1 MTPEEA
7 YEEALRR
14 IREAEDTGA
23 VRLDLSRLETLNR
36 LPPEL
41 AGLTSLESLK
51 LSDCWQLRDF
61 SPLARLTSLQS
72 LDLSECW
79 QLSDLSPLADFTSLQ
94 TLGLAGCRQLRD
106 LSPLTALTSS
116 LQSLDLSES
125 QLSDLS
131 PLAGLTS
138 LQSLN
143 LSWCGKLGDLSPLD
157 NLTSLRSLNLLRCKQ
172 LSDLSSLTGLTSL
185 QSLNL
190 NVCLGIRRFAP
201 LESLLPTLKKLY
213 LYGCKLDD
221 LPPEVCGEN
230 WDENVLDK
238 VRAHYGIQPD
248 ASPTTKTE
256 PLQSLAPPKPLAR
269 PPQVFVSYAW
279 GDTSPSASE
288 EDRKRQE
295 VVERLC
301 RTLEKEHWQ
310 VVRDTNELRPGDQIS
325 TFMTK
330 LGQADLVI
338 VVLSAKYLHS
348 TSCMIELHALYK
360 NAQQEKREF
369 LNRIIPLVLKDASIG
384 TWRGRATYAEY
395 WETEFKAM
403 EQHITQLGEEDLK
416 LYKEMK
422 RWHNDVGDML
432 AYVNDVLT
440 PHGFD
445 EIVKD
450 DFAALRKM
458 LSQPSAPVRDA
469 PQTPISPP
477 KENASSTI
485 QEVVLLIHGI
495 RDFAEWQDMVATVLA
510 EIPNIEVCPL
520 KYGRFD
526 AFRFWFPV
534 WTRDSPVKNL
544 LWRIRAAIK
553 QFSPAKLS
561 VVAHSFGTY
570 AIGKILRENPDIRLH
585 RLILCGAILPSNF
598 HWDQIQH
605 NVETPIINDC
615 GIKDIWPVLAQ
626 STTFGYGPSGR
637 FGFGTPGVRDRYHD
651 FGHGGFFQKKFVS
664 DFWLPWFR
672 SGNFIKSKAP
682 PPSGAH
688 WHLLTIFQIKWLAI
702 LLCVLGISWF
712 ALTNVPKGRDK
723 LDNFESSHPTLSWP
737 YDATIFNVYPRLTT
751 LRWLP
756 VSGATHYLVEV
767 QVEIPMDGSWHALP
781 NYPVAVEETSYTF
794 SFVGAQP
801 GRWRVAAVNAKNQN
815 TQYSD
820 WWTFRYQQ

>member
-1 MTPEEA
+1 
-7 YEEALRR
+7 
-14 IREAEDTGA
+14 
-23 VRLDLSRLETLNR
+23 
-36 LPPEL
+36 
-41 AGLTSLESLK
+41 
-51 LSDCWQLRDF
+51 
-61 SPLARLTSLQS
+61 
-72 LDLSECW
+72 
-79 QLSDLSPLADFTSLQ
+79 
-94 TLGLAGCRQLRD
+94 
-106 LSPLTALTSS
+106 
-116 LQSLDLSES
+116 
-125 QLSDLS
+125 
-131 PLAGLTS
+131 
-138 LQSLN
+138 
-143 LSWCGKLGDLSPLD
+143 
-157 NLTSLRSLNLLRCKQ
+157 
-172 LSDLSSLTGLTSL
+172 
-185 QSLNL
+185 
-190 NVCLGIRRFAP
+190 
-201 LESLLPTLKKLY
+201 LLPTLKKLY